1 MEQHDFRLSFRMAT
15 ALSLENKS
23 PFDTTSPDLLAN
35 DKGPDCES
43 AGAAHDWYNHDD
55 ETSHC
60 YHCQVERP
68 GELWRKDSIGAPF
81 LPPPRH

>member
-1 MEQHDFRLSFRMAT
+1 MIFDFRFEWRQPYRWRTNLRSILPRPICW
-15 ALSLENKS
+15 LI
-23 PFDTTSPDLLAN
+23 